1 MQLLLF
7 FINRLVPIQYLI
19 GIFMLLLSDY
29 VHRMIELDD
38 VKIGNGLYFV
48 FLIFQKA
55 FYSIDL

>member
-1 MQLLLF
+1 MIINIKKNAIIVV

-38 VKIGNGLYFV
+38 VKIGNGL
-48 FLIFQKA
+48 
-55 FYSIDL
+55 